1 MSMRLLRGKMYEA
14 LMCNRRALEI
24 QSESVEDVENVE
36 NLSLLRSFL
45 ELEETN
51 LRSIMIRSSTRPVP
65 RIFVNYESSS
75 SWPSFWDGLASFVWS
90 ARSERCHFIEWTLRS
105 ARECVLRDR
114 DFESAR
120 LFVRPFRPLR
130 GLLLLLCADS
140 FKDDIV
146 SLQRLVDTIWSEK
159 DTRVEEEEKN
169 ERVEKSSSSQP
180 RVERYCDQLEFRLRF
195 TWWFAQ
201 RYKESRLFNSNDEED
216 KNGTQNRS
224 GSLSPEHQERQ
235 SRTRRIANRV
245 LSELSERSF
254 LFVMRES
261 LHNIDEVE
269 LLRFLV
275 DRPVGNPEDVS
286 EHERDLIVLRG
297 YYAFRHAFRVCYSEA
312 KIISDDENLLLPGSR
327 DMIVTNALKPVR
339 VHLLNVP
346 TVWRLPLLEGLF
358 SLLFLKSSDLRE
370 EKFSSDTKVADED
383 NDNSERRSRMNR
395 KIPQFIVTAALI
407 RGLLKILEDCLEH
420 DVAKNDILK
429 RRAKRLR
436 KHVEEAR
443 ERMETL
449 VDTEKHWR
457 RSPSELMGRMLASP
471 LSLLHVCLKQRKY
484 VVFLYSKV
492 FVYDS
497 SLAPTGVAR
506 SSSTR
511 PYHKN
516 SIFKQYIRTQIRTW

>member
-1 MSMRLLRGKMYEA
+1 MSSK
-14 LMCNRRALEI
+14 
-24 QSESVEDVENVE
+24 
-36 NLSLLRSFL
+36 
-45 ELEETN
+45 
-51 LRSIMIRSSTRPVP
+51 
-65 RIFVNYESSS
+65 
-75 SWPSFWDGLASFVWS
+75 
-90 ARSERCHFIEWTLRS
+90 
-105 ARECVLRDR
+105 
-114 DFESAR
+114 
-120 LFVRPFRPLR
+120 
-130 GLLLLLCADS
+130 
-140 FKDDIV
+140 
-146 SLQRLVDTIWSEK
+146 
-159 DTRVEEEEKN
+159 KN

-201 RYKESRLFNSNDEED
+201 RYKESRLFISNDEED

-358 SLLFLKSSDLRE
+358 SLLFLKSY
-370 EKFSSDTKVADED
+370 
-383 NDNSERRSRMNR
+383 
-395 KIPQFIVTAALI
+395 
-407 RGLLKILEDCLEH
+407 
-420 DVAKNDILK
+420 
-429 RRAKRLR
+429 
-436 KHVEEAR
+436 
-443 ERMETL
+443 
-449 VDTEKHWR
+449 
-457 RSPSELMGRMLASP
+457 
-471 LSLLHVCLKQRKY
+471 LSFY
-484 VVFLYSKV
+484 
-492 FVYDS
+492 
-497 SLAPTGVAR
+497 
-506 SSSTR
+506 
-511 PYHKN
+511 
-516 SIFKQYIRTQIRTW
+516 